1 MATLAPKPRQSVST
15 SRRFPKT
22 TSPFPL
28 PTHSFFD
35 LPLRLQSPAI
45 VDRAAAENSRSFMPY
60 ERCGLA
66 VFYTF
71 HWTHHCEFAPTA
83 ILQDEGL
90 QFATGETR
98 FERDA
103 AVALDCGMQP

>member
-15 SRRFPKT
+15 CRRFPKT

-60 ERCGLA
+60 ERCGLVVDHA
-66 VFYTF
+66 
-71 HWTHHCEFAPTA
+71 EDKPTENREIRNA
-83 ILQDEGL
+83 RSLFFTIGL
-90 QFATGETR
+90 S
-98 FERDA
+98 
-103 AVALDCGMQP
+103 